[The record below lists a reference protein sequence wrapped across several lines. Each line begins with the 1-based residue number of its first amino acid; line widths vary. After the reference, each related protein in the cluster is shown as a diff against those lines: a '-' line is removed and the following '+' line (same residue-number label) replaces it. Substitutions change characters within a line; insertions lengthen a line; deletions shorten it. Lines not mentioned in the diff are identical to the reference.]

1 MLNFQRAVEA
11 TIDIAMYLVSINK
24 LGIPQNSRDAFEV
37 LYKNNVISEEIL
49 KRIKGM
55 MGFRNIAVHNYQEI
69 NLMIL
74 QKIIENHLDDFEEF
88 INNVNK

>member
-1 MLNFQRAVEA
+1 
-11 TIDIAMYLVSINK
+11 MYLVSINK
-24 LGIPQNSRDAFEV
+24 LGIPQNSIDAFEV
-37 LYKNNVISEEIL
+37 LYKNNVISQEIL